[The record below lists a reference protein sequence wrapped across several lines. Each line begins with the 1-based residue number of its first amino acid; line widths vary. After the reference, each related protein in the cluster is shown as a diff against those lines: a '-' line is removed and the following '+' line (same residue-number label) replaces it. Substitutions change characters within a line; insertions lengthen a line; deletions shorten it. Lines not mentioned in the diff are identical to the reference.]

1 MTTAKKP
8 QEEPSA
14 AYKLA
19 AAEMR
24 AKVASNKLAIEHEV
38 LPSGG
43 RIRLVLKGRPIARGE
58 LEALFG
64 PSAIDLPE
72 LRRALK

>member
-8 QEEPSA
+8 QEEPNA

-24 AKVASNKLAIEHEV
+24 AKLAANKVAVEHEV

-43 RIRLVLKGRPIARGE
+43 RIRFA
-58 LEALFG
+58 
-64 PSAIDLPE
+64 
-72 LRRALK
+72 

>member
-1 MTTAKKP
+1 MTSAKKP
-8 QEEPSA
+8 QEDPRA
-14 AYKLA
+14 AYQLA

-38 LPSGG
+38 LPSGD

-58 LEALFG
+58 LEVLFG

-72 LRRALK
+72 LRQALK